1 MTENAN
7 ITSRAIRRGVF
18 SSPQKARLVADL
30 IRNMTYSEAIAQL
43 LVSDKKVAKD
53 FVKVMKNA
61 YNSLNTK
68 ISNVDLEKIKI
79 VESMVGESKKVKG
92 MIARAK
98 GRGDRRIRRFCDI
111 YITLSYKA

>member
-1 MTENAN
+1 MTENAK
-7 ITSRAIRRGVF
+7 ITSKAIRRGVF
-18 SSPQKARLVADL
+18 SSPQKARLIADL
-30 IRNMTYSEAIAQL
+30 IRNMTFAEAINQL
-43 LVSDKKVAKD
+43 IVSDKKVAKD
-53 FVKVMKNA
+53 FIKVMKNA
-61 YNSLNTK
+61 YNGLSAK
-68 ISNVDLEKIKI
+68 ISNADVEKVEI